1 MKSDESECSSIV
13 IQTGL
18 LWANTVP
25 LYSMGCII
33 STSTLWESAAISAA
47 VLCCD
52 KPPLSACIYIS
63 YQLSGCNNR
72 IGHHLTGFRRKPSRA
87 IIKKCISFQLGN
99 YVLSILWQIFHESVT
114 AIIFYAVW
122 NSQRGFTLPNK
133 NNNNKKLYCTYQK
146 TCRYCVCVCMCTTR

>member
-25 LYSMGCII
+25 SFRMGCII
-33 STSTLWESAAISAA
+33 STSTLWESAAINAA

-72 IGHHLTGFRRKPSRA
+72 IGHHLTSFRRKPSRA
-87 IIKKCISFQLGN
+87 IIKKNALVFQLGN
-99 YVLSILWQIFHESVT
+99 YIFSILWQVFHKSVT
-114 AIIFYAVW
+114 AIIFNAAVK
-122 NSQRGFTLPNK
+122 SQRGFTLP
-133 NNNNKKLYCTYQK
+133 KKMHARYIKIYSIYG
-146 TCRYCVCVCMCTTR
+146 TCRYCFPMCSTR

>member
-52 KPPLSACIYIS
+52 KPPLSACVYIS

-133 NNNNKKLYCTYQK
+133 NNNNNNKAILHVSEDMQIL
-146 TCRYCVCVCMCTTR
+146 RVCLHVHY